1 MTFVGMMRMR
11 TKRLA
16 EVCTTFKSNIL
27 INKID
32 GNSGDYPVFGAKG
45 VVANVD
51 YYQQAE
57 PYISVIKWGAGVGR
71 AELRPA
77 FSSIVA
83 TMLGILPNRDIDIDW
98 LCYLLQFMHLEQ
110 YTTNAVVPN
119 LYFKDYCNKEILV
132 PDIREQRLRAGHLLK
147 IQKIIDKRQKQLKI
161 IDDLIKAR
169 FVEMFGDPVKND
181 KGFDSKLGSDVFKLS
196 NGKFVPE
203 SKRFDSGIP
212 VYGGNGI
219 SWYTDEILFDK
230 DTIVVGRVGFQSGNV
245 HLVDGPLWI
254 SDNAMYISSFLD
266 DGYDLQ
272 FLYAVMEHI
281 DFTRFQDAG
290 DLKKITQKPFM
301 EMRYIKPPFEM
312 QQEYNV
318 FVAQVDK
325 SKSVIQKSLDETQLL
340 FDSLMQK
347 YFG

>member
-1 MTFVGMMRMR
+1 MR

-119 LYFKDYCNKEILV
+119 LYFKDYCNKEIHV

-147 IQKIIDKRQKQLKI
+147 IQKII
-161 IDDLIKAR
+161 
-169 FVEMFGDPVKND
+169 
-181 KGFDSKLGSDVFKLS
+181 
-196 NGKFVPE
+196 
-203 SKRFDSGIP
+203 
-212 VYGGNGI
+212 
-219 SWYTDEILFDK
+219 
-230 DTIVVGRVGFQSGNV
+230 
-245 HLVDGPLWI
+245 
-254 SDNAMYISSFLD
+254 
-266 DGYDLQ
+266 
-272 FLYAVMEHI
+272 
-281 DFTRFQDAG
+281 
-290 DLKKITQKPFM
+290 
-301 EMRYIKPPFEM
+301 
-312 QQEYNV
+312 
-318 FVAQVDK
+318 
-325 SKSVIQKSLDETQLL
+325 
-340 FDSLMQK
+340 
-347 YFG
+347 